1 MNESSKYCEVIL
13 AILSAIV
20 SINSDRFIVRI
31 VSEPVLEEIG
41 DESVVPFLEG
51 ILRIEE
57 NSWLDH
63 HVAV

>member
-1 MNESSKYCEVIL
+1 MIL

-57 NSWLDH
+57 NARLDH

>member
-1 MNESSKYCEVIL
+1 VIL

-57 NSWLDH
+57 NARLDH